1 MPFDMPILGHSCFFL
16 MIYFFIS
23 QFLCVYGCV
32 YYITK
37 KSYTKCILSVD
48 LGLSGL
54 VWVGDLTQ

>member
-1 MPFDMPILGHSCFFL
+1 MGV
-16 MIYFFIS
+16 YV
-23 QFLCVYGCV
+23 CVCVCV

-37 KSYTKCILSVD
+37 KSHTKCILSVD